1 MTKIRI
7 PRVLEG
13 EEFPQGLSYKQHIVT
28 RLDGNKLSPDLLMFG
43 LMFRWGDFM
52 AKAIFS
58 DGRLELNAFVC
69 THAT

>member
-1 MTKIRI
+1 MMNLSI

-13 EEFPQGLSYKQHIVT
+13 EVFPQGLSYKQHIVT
-28 RLDGNKLSPDLLMFG
+28 RLDGNRLSSDLMMFG
-43 LMFRWGDFM
+43 LVFRWGDFI

-58 DGRLELNAFVC
+58 DGKLELNAFVC